1 MNKQAPLKHIPARWL
16 CLIAGLSIMAFGVA
30 FSIKAALGTSPI
42 SSLPYV
48 TSRISGLSTGTTTI
62 LVNLVF
68 VLLQILILRKQFEW
82 FQLLQIPAVIVF
94 GMMIDAGSF
103 VIQGISYDTYFQ
115 QWVLCI
121 IGILLVSL
129 GVSIEVM
136 AKLVTTPGEGLV
148 LSVCKVLPVKF
159 ANMKVALDVTL
170 VCLSILTSLLFL
182 GHLEGVREGTL
193 AAAVCVGLFTKQFR
207 KPVSRFE
214 ETFLM

>member
-62 LVNLVF
+62 LVNLIF

-103 VIQGISYDTYFQ
+103 VIQGISYGTYLQ
-115 QWVLCI
+115 QWLLCI

-129 GVSIEVM
+129 GVSSEVM
-136 AKLVTTPGEGLV
+136 AKLVTTRGEGLV

-193 AAAVCVGLFTKQFR
+193 AAAVWVGLFTKQFR